1 MYRTLLPSTLVE
13 KKNKMISMLFHLTTG
28 RLVFIT
34 YDHNYTM
41 WRDMRPF
48 REKPIVRSH
57 QGGRLPSVGTPG
69 FPLSASRL
77 KLM

>member
-41 WRDMRPF
+41 WRDRDLSG
-48 REKPIVRSH
+48 KNQSCVPIKEEGYRQLEHLGSLY
-57 QGGRLPSVGTPG
+57 QPRDSN
-69 FPLSASRL
+69 
-77 KLM
+77 